1 MIWVP
6 LLLRLVPEL
15 LRFTCGVDTLWLV
28 GLLLRSTFG
37 AALRLLVLE
46 LRDTDGVAELLER
59 ETAADWL
66 LLALLPPCER
76 LRPWAIASD
85 ALKIRHPMR
94 AKLIMIFVTEVFIIV
109 LFYNVQQV
117 IKIVSFVF

>member
-1 MIWVP
+1 MLVP
-6 LLLRLVPEL
+6 LLVRLVPEL
-15 LRFTCGVDTLWLV
+15 LRFTCGVETLWLV

-66 LLALLPPCER
+66 LLLELPP
-76 LRPWAIASD
+76 
-85 ALKIRHPMR
+85 
-94 AKLIMIFVTEVFIIV
+94 
-109 LFYNVQQV
+109 
-117 IKIVSFVF
+117 